1 MIHAFRQ
8 NAERIKVTALTISW
22 LCVVQNLL
30 YSHHIL
36 HAFVPEMG
44 SFREKYMFI
53 YSFVLEMWLF
63 KDKVTVS

>member
-8 NAERIKVTALTISW
+8 NAERMKVNALTISW
-22 LCVVQNLL
+22 LCVAQNLL

-36 HAFVPEMG
+36 HA
-44 SFREKYMFI
+44 
-53 YSFVLEMWLF
+53 FVLEMWLF